1 MSGQLFDLEG
11 RSAVV
16 TGVSQGIGRAI
27 ALALADSGADV
38 AGIHLDED
46 ASGEEVTAEI
56 ESRGRRALI
65 RRADASEPASHE
77 TIAERVMSDWG
88 RLDIW
93 VNNAARL
100 MVKPLLETTDDDWS
114 RLLALN
120 LNGYFYGCRAAARAM
135 VGSGRGRIV
144 NITSAASILAV
155 GDLGAYTAAKGGV
168 GGLTKVLALELATH
182 GITVNA
188 VAPGA
193 VDTPLNAEAYTDE
206 VRATYEARIP
216 AGHIASAAEIAA
228 TVVFLASDAS
238 SYLTGQELV
247 VDGGLTINGSVG
259 HAPTSDPGPSEEEG
273 S

>member
-1 MSGQLFDLEG
+1 MSNPFDLSG
-11 RSAVV
+11 RTAVV
-16 TGVSQGIGRAI
+16 TGASQGIGRAI
-27 ALALADSGADV
+27 ALALAAGGADV
-38 AGIHLDED
+38 AGIHLDD
-46 ASGEEVTAEI
+46 AEAGASVADGI
-56 ESRGRRALI
+56 DSRGGRALI
-65 RRADASEPASHE
+65 VRADASDPASHE
-77 TIAERVMSDWG
+77 SIAEQVMSEWG

-100 MVKPLLETTDDDWS
+100 MVKPLLETTNDDWN

-155 GDLGAYTAAKGGV
+155 GDLGAYVAAKGGV
-168 GGLTKVLALELATH
+168 AGLTKVLALELAGH

-193 VDTPLNAEAYTDE
+193 VDTPLNAEAYTDD
-206 VRATYEARIP
+206 VRRTYESRIP
-216 AGHIASAAEIAA
+216 AGHIASASEIAA

-247 VDGGLTINGSVG
+247 VDDGGLTINGSVG
-259 HAPTSDPGPSEEEG
+259 HAPTSDPGAHEEQEP
-273 S
+273 